1 MAKNN
6 IRNIKLT
13 SVDDLFS
20 SNGGTGGGD
29 NNDPS
34 EQIVEIPISEITD
47 FPDHPFRV
55 EQNEAMRDMVESI
68 KNQGL
73 VHPVL
78 VRPKENGGYEM
89 IAGHRRKMASELAG
103 LESIRCIVR
112 ELSDDEAIIAMVD
125 SNIQHRE
132 DIRPSEKAKAL
143 KMRMDAM
150 QRQGQRND
158 LTSRQVGEK
167 LTADEVG
174 KISGDSARQVQRYIR
189 LNELIPSLQNM
200 VDDKKMAFNPAV
212 ELSFL
217 DTESQ
222 KNVIDVMQQ
231 EECTPSLSQAQ
242 RIKKYYQEGKLDR
255 NVTEAI
261 MSEEKPQQ
269 SRVVLPADKV
279 QKYFPKGTTPKEM
292 EDIIFKLL
300 EQYRRRNLDRGA
312 R

>member
-1 MAKNN
+1 MYYYF
-6 IRNIKLT
+6 
-13 SVDDLFS
+13 LFIVKFK
-20 SNGGTGGGD
+20 GEVQTGNGD

-89 IAGHRRKMASELAG
+89 IAGHRRKMATELAG
-103 LESIRCIVR
+103 LGSIRCIVR
-112 ELSDDEAIIAMVD
+112 ELSDDKAIIAMVD
-125 SNIQHRE
+125 SKIQHRE

-212 ELSFL
+212 
-217 DTESQ
+217 
-222 KNVIDVMQQ
+222 V
-231 EECTPSLSQAQ
+231 
-242 RIKKYYQEGKLDR
+242 
-255 NVTEAI
+255 
-261 MSEEKPQQ
+261 
-269 SRVVLPADKV
+269 
-279 QKYFPKGTTPKEM
+279 
-292 EDIIFKLL
+292 
-300 EQYRRRNLDRGA
+300 
-312 R
+312 